1 MATTTNY
8 GWTTPDDT
16 ALVKDGASAI
26 RTLGSSV
33 DTSVKALNP
42 GTTAGDIDYYTAA
55 TTKARIGIG
64 STGQVLTVNSG
75 IPSWQ
80 TPSSGSLTLLSTTS
94 LSGATTTISS
104 ISQSY
109 SNLYVLIYGAT
120 NATSDNSY
128 LIAPN
133 GSSSITSFAGV
144 EGTTTGGATAQGVAA
159 GYLYLNRLNSAQR
172 TNANNAWALTIY
184 DYASTTRYKP
194 ITYSGQY
201 RSTSGG
207 TSDVGLVYGGNIVTN
222 SAITSLVFSNS
233 GGNLSTG
240 TVLIYG
246 VK

>member
-42 GTTAGDIDYYTAA
+42 GTTAGDVDYYTAA

-104 ISQSY
+104 ISGSY
-109 SNLYVLIYGAT
+109 NNLFGIIYGVS
-120 NATSDNSY
+120 NATATGVFR
-128 LIAPN
+128 IAPN
-133 GSSSITSFAGV
+133 GATTSCNERLYDDTPSDIANGYYLLSSAQNPLFTSTSNIFTFTISNYASSSVIKPISHNSSFV
-144 EGTTTGGATAQGVAA
+144 RTGTTWYQNLGCGSYNAT
-159 GYLYLNRLNSAQR
+159 
-172 TNANNAWALTIY
+172 T
-184 DYASTTRYKP
+184 
-194 ITYSGQY
+194 
-201 RSTSGG
+201 
-207 TSDVGLVYGGNIVTN
+207 
-222 SAITSLVFSNS
+222 AITSLVFSNA
-233 GGNLSTG
+233 GGNHSTG
-240 TVLIYG
+240 TVLLYG